1 MSTAVAPPEIPV
13 SAGAHLAAVRVL
25 NGELLAEVADSQ
37 GVCVRPVV
45 AKVYDTVTRT
55 QQLVVIPCG
64 STQASRCRACADK
77 ARRLRMAQCREGWH
91 LENEPQRE
99 QSGSSSEDENDED
112 ADDDD
117 GDDPEIDEES
127 RRVRSTRRRQDAVEL
142 PRVPM
147 DERTVGARFIGR
159 DGRIYRPSL
168 FLTVTLGS
176 YGRVRDDGAPVH
188 PSTYDYRH
196 AALDALHFAKLIDR
210 LMQNLRRCAG
220 FKVQY
225 FAAVEPQRRLA
236 PHLHAAI
243 RGVLPRA
250 IIRQVIAAT
259 YHQVWWP
266 SFSKVVY
273 DNQHLPVWD
282 EIHDGYV
289 DSVTGEMLPTW
300 QQALDRL
307 DAELDVDPAMRPAHV
322 VRFGKQLD
330 IQGIIPT
337 GGQADRR
344 IGYLTKYLGKSMRDP
359 MGAMDEMSVRKRAHL
374 DRLHEEVR
382 YLPCTPKCANWLR
395 YGVQPKETRSGMV
408 PGACLN
414 KAHDAE
420 HLGLG
425 GRRVLVS
432 RQWTGKTLTEHRADR
447 SEVVRQVL
455 ALAGLEIDNHDRLS
469 VSVLTD
475 EGVPRYEWRI
485 ASPASVDMPSY
496 RAVICSTI
504 SQALEWRKQYDE
516 AKRRAGPLLD
526 HLSAIRAPAGVG
538 T

>member
-1 MSTAVAPPEIPV
+1 MTS
-13 SAGAHLAAVRVL
+13 
-25 NGELLAEVADSQ
+25 
-37 GVCVRPVV
+37 
-45 AKVYDTVTRT
+45 T

-64 STQASRCRACADK
+64 STQASKCRAYANK
-77 ARRLRMAQCREGWH
+77 ARRPRMAQSREGWH

-99 QSGSSSEDENDED
+99 ESSSSSEDEDGED
-112 ADDDD
+112 GED
-117 GDDPEIDEES
+117 GDDPEIDAES

-147 DERTVGARFIGR
+147 DQRTVGAKFIGR
-159 DGRIYRPSL
+159 DGRTYRPSL

-176 YGRVRDDGAPVH
+176 YGPVRADGAPVH
-188 PSTYDYRH
+188 PQTYDYRR

-225 FAAVEPQRRLA
+225 FAAIEPQRRLA

-243 RGVLPRA
+243 RGVLPTA

-266 SFSKVVY
+266 SFSEVVY

-289 DSVTGEMLPTW
+289 DGVTGEMLPTW

-307 DAELDVDPAMRPAHV
+307 DAELDADPAIRPAHV

-330 IQGIIPT
+330 MQGIIPT

-359 MGAMDEMSVRKRAHL
+359 MGDIDELSPRKRAHL
-374 DRLHEEVR
+374 DRLQEEVPTCR
-382 YLPCTPKCANWLR
+382 AH
-395 YGVQPKETRSGMV
+395 RSAPTGCGTASS
-408 PGACLN
+408 P
-414 KAHDAE
+414 
-420 HLGLG
+420 
-425 GRRVLVS
+425 RR
-432 RQWTGKTLTEHRADR
+432 
-447 SEVVRQVL
+447 
-455 ALAGLEIDNHDRLS
+455 HDREWSL
-469 VSVLTD
+469 
-475 EGVPRYEWRI
+475 VP
-485 ASPASVDMPSY
+485 A
-496 RAVICSTI
+496 
-504 SQALEWRKQYDE
+504 
-516 AKRRAGPLLD
+516 
-526 HLSAIRAPAGVG
+526 
-538 T
+538 